1 MNMTDKEFH
10 KQMKIDKLVKK
21 LNEYTALYDEGYPA
35 ISDREWDDM
44 YFELFE
50 LEQECGYFP
59 PDSPTQKIKYD
70 TLNQLKKVKHNH
82 PMLSLQK
89 TQSIDEINDFIG
101 DKEHIIMLKVDGL
114 TCSLVY
120 ENGKLI
126 SAETR
131 GDGEVGEDI
140 LHNIMTVKNVPKK
153 ILYTG
158 RLVVDGEII
167 CKINDF
173 APFSE
178 QFKHPRNFAAGTIR
192 LLDPKVCEKRNLS
205 FIAWDVIE
213 CEKELNRLNQKMAFL
228 IENYFETVPFSII
241 HNFNE
246 KTIEEFKEIAVKNN
260 IPIDGLV
267 VKYNDCKYYE
277 SLGHTDHHF
286 RGGIAFKF
294 YDEVYETELLDIE
307 WTMGRTGVLTPV
319 AIFRP
324 IEIDGCT
331 VTRASMHNVSVME
344 ELMGKFGPYLG
355 QKLEVFKANQIIPQI
370 KSADQSEHGTLFFI
384 EHPNIEYPTECPI
397 CGGITEIHE
406 SISGTQEMLCMNPHC
421 EGKLINRLD
430 HFCGKKGLDIK
441 GLSKATLEKLI
452 DWGWIKSYKD
462 IFTLYEHEEEW
473 TKKPGFGIKSVK
485 NILMAIQEGKNCS
498 LDKFIAALGIPL
510 IGTRAAQDL
519 DKQFWAWPNFIKAV
533 EEKFKFYDLPN
544 FGIEMHNSI
553 VKFDYTEAIKL
564 ANDYINVLASE
575 YGGATQPES
584 ELKDKTVVITG
595 KLNAFKNRDALKE
608 KIESLGGKVSGSI
621 SSKTDYL
628 INNDVNSTSSKNTN
642 AKKLNIP
649 IISEEDFC
657 KMFGI

>member
-21 LNEYTALYDEGYPA
+21 LNEYTALYDEGHPA
-35 ISDREWDDM
+35 ISDKEWDDM

-50 LEQECGYFP
+50 LEQECNYYP
-59 PDSPTQKIKYD
+59 SDSPTQKIKYD
-70 TLNQLKKVKHNH
+70 ILNQLKKVKHNH

-140 LHNIMTVKNVPKK
+140 FHNIMTVKNVPKK
-153 ILYTG
+153 IPYTG

-178 QFKHPRNFAAGTIR
+178 QFKNPRNFAAGTIR

-228 IENYFETVPFSII
+228 IENYFETVPFSIV
-241 HNFNE
+241 HDFNE
-246 KTIEEFKEIAVKNN
+246 KTIEEFKQIAVKNN

-277 SLGHTDHHF
+277 SLGRTDHHF

-331 VTRASMHNVSVME
+331 VTRASMHNVSVMK
-344 ELMGKFGPYLG
+344 ELMGRFGPYLG
-355 QKLEVFKANQIIPQI
+355 QKLEVFKSNQIIPQI

-384 EHPNIEYPTECPI
+384 EHPKIEYPTECPI

-406 SISGTQEMLCMNPHC
+406 SISGTQEMLCVNPQC
-421 EGKLINRLD
+421 EGKLINKLD

-473 TKKPGFGIKSVK
+473 AKKSGFGVKSVK

-498 LDKFIAALGIPL
+498 LDRFIAALGIPL

-519 DKQFWAWPNFIKAV
+519 DRQFCTWSNFINAI
-533 EEKFKFYDLPN
+533 EKNFKFYDMPN
-544 FGIEMHNSI
+544 FGWEMHNSI
-553 VKFDYTEAIKL
+553 VNFDYTEAIEL
-564 ANDYINVLASE
+564 ADTYVNVSISE
-575 YGGATQPES
+575 HSLPE
-584 ELKDKTVVITG
+584 ETAAAVEGKTFVVTG
-595 KLNAFKNRDALKE
+595 KLTFYKNRDEIKAVIE
-608 KIESLGGKVSGSI
+608 KNGGKVVGSI
-621 SSKTDYL
+621 SGKTDYL
-628 INNDVNSTSSKNTN
+628 INNDINSTSSKNLS

-649 IISEEDFC
+649 IISEDEFL
-657 KMFGI
+657 MMLEH

>member
-21 LNEYTALYDEGYPA
+21 LNEYTALYDEGHPA
-35 ISDREWDDM
+35 ISDKEWDDM

-50 LEQECGYFP
+50 LEQECNYYP
-59 PDSPTQKIKYD
+59 SDSPTQKIKYD
-70 TLNQLKKVKHNH
+70 ILNQLKKVKHNH

-140 LHNIMTVKNVPKK
+140 FHNIMTVKNVPKK
-153 ILYTG
+153 IPYTG

-178 QFKHPRNFAAGTIR
+178 QFKNPRNFAAGTIR

-213 CEKELNRLNQKMAFL
+213 CEKELNKLNQKMAFL
-228 IENYFETVPFSII
+228 IENYFETVPFSIV
-241 HNFNE
+241 HDFNE
-246 KTIEEFKEIAVKNN
+246 KTIEEFKQIAIKNN

-277 SLGHTDHHF
+277 SLGRTDHHF

-331 VTRASMHNVSVME
+331 VTRASMHNVSVMK
-344 ELMGKFGPYLG
+344 ELMGRFGPYLG
-355 QKLEVFKANQIIPQI
+355 QKLEVFKSNQIIPQI

-384 EHPNIEYPTECPI
+384 EHPKIEHPTECPI

-406 SISGTQEMLCMNPHC
+406 SISGTQEMLCVNPQC
-421 EGKLINRLD
+421 EGKLINKLD

-473 TKKPGFGIKSVK
+473 TKKSGFGVKSVK

-498 LDKFIAALGIPL
+498 LDRFIAALGIPL
-510 IGTRAAQDL
+510 IGSRAAQDL
-519 DKQFWAWPNFIKAV
+519 DKQFCTWSNFINAI
-533 EEKFKFYDLPN
+533 ETNFKFYDMPN
-544 FGIEMHNSI
+544 FGWEMHNSI
-553 VKFDYTEAIKL
+553 VNFDYTEAIEL
-564 ANDYINVLASE
+564 ADTYVNVSISKHDLPE
-575 YGGATQPES
+575 ETATAVEG
-584 ELKDKTVVITG
+584 KTFVVTG
-595 KLNAFKNRDALKE
+595 KLTFYKNRDEIKAVIE
-608 KIESLGGKVSGSI
+608 KNGGKVVGSI
-621 SSKTDYL
+621 SGKTDYL
-628 INNDVNSTSSKNTN
+628 INNDIDSTSSKNLS

-649 IISEEDFC
+649 IISEDEFL
-657 KMFGI
+657 MMLER

>member
-21 LNEYTALYDEGYPA
+21 LNEYTVLYDEGNPV
-35 ISDREWDDM
+35 ISDKEWDDM

-70 TLNQLKKVKHNH
+70 ILNQLKKVKHNH

-89 TQSIDEINDFIG
+89 TQSIDEINNFIG

-131 GDGEVGEDI
+131 GDGEIGEDI

-153 ILYTG
+153 IPYTG

-178 QFKHPRNFAAGTIR
+178 QFKNPRNFAAGTIR

-241 HNFNE
+241 HDFNE

-277 SLGHTDHHF
+277 SLGRTDHHF

-319 AIFRP
+319 AMFRP

-384 EHPNIEYPTECPI
+384 EHPNIEYPTKCPI
-397 CGGITEIHE
+397 CGGVTEIHE
-406 SISGTQEMLCMNPHC
+406 SISRTQEMLCMNPQC
-421 EGKLINRLD
+421 EGKLINKLD

-452 DWGWIKSYKD
+452 DWGWVKSFKD
-462 IFTLYEHEEEW
+462 IFSLDKYEEEW
-473 TKKPGFGIKSVK
+473 IKKPGFGAKSVG
-485 NILMAIQEGKNCS
+485 NILSAIQKSKNCK
-498 LDKFIAALGIPL
+498 LNNYIAALGIPL
-510 IGTRAAQDL
+510 IGAIAAKDITT
-519 DKQFWAWPNFIKAV
+519 NFLTWSDFINAINNKY
-533 EEKFKFYDLPN
+533 EFYNLSN
-544 FGIEMHNSI
+544 FGIEMHKSLLN
-553 VKFDYTEAIKL
+553 FDYTEAIEIANNFIIFDIEDNITETEKKL
-564 ANDYINVLASE
+564 EDISI
-575 YGGATQPES
+575 
-584 ELKDKTVVITG
+584 VITG
-595 KLNAFKNRDALKE
+595 KLNHYKNRDELKSV
-608 KIESLGGKVSGSI
+608 IEDLGGKVTGSI
-621 SSKTDYL
+621 SSKTSYL
-628 INNDVNSTSSKNTN
+628 INNDVNSTSSKNLT

-649 IISEEDFC
+649 IISEEEFIQT
-657 KMFGI
+657 FGL